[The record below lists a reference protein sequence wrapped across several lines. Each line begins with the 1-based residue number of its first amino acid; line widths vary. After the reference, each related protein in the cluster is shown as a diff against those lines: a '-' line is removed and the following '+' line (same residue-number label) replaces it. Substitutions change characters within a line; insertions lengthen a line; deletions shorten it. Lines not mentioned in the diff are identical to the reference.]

1 MTKQPAKYSRING
14 WSLPLHPLQVLSW
27 MATILFVFAFHA
39 FLVPATFEEVHLYL
53 IAVSFLLKFTVCC
66 YFNITVTELRP
77 KSKLIAYFFNL
88 LNSIFVT
95 CYLIFTVV
103 AVTINPA
110 EKAVREKQSLRGKR
124 VPRLDPRHDHVIEN
138 FYCNLCE
145 LQISSSRTKHCKCC
159 NKCIAKFDHHC
170 KWLNNCV
177 GSRNYVFF
185 IGILISACLSLT
197 LSTGLSVFISI
208 TFFSDQPHGH
218 WIRAYRD
225 YWNTFNN
232 GTVEHLESLKI
243 TGQLA
248 TSLLFPWA
256 LQLIKYR
263 CYATKCPGNME
274 ATDTTT
280 AIFVTIAQSFQEFL
294 TNIPFLFCS
303 VDSPQPQLM
312 VEGGIFR
319 VFNFPVSGDV
329 FLSLVITDGLLTLL
343 TDALLLHLLCF
354 HAFLF
359 FKHMTTYEFIVS
371 QRQKPTEKSKT
382 STSVNSASP
391 VTDPAVVRT
400 LVSFTSCP
408 PNRLTSKTPSS
419 TPSLPISFI
428 QNQYFTEK
436 TDDVKMMDVESTGV
450 NAIQPYPDSTQNN
463 NRGVTDE
470 LIRLSKRFSPLRT
483 CSGEQRVMA
492 KNVIVPLESKSP
504 KENMLDISSFP
515 RRRTMELSS
524 SGDDTA
530 ESPELPAH
538 LEELAQKPSGASPKL
553 QFHEGNEN
561 SYEAS
566 YETGSNHQ
574 HCAKLSELNN
584 MQQATNPN
592 SA

>member
-39 FLVPATFEEVHLYL
+39 FLVPATFEEAHLYL
-53 IAVSFLLKFTVCC
+53 IA
-66 YFNITVTELRP
+66 
-77 KSKLIAYFFNL
+77 

-103 AVTINPA
+103 AITINPA

-124 VPRLDPRHDHVIEN
+124 VPRLDPRHAHVIEN

-208 TFFSDQPHGH
+208 TFFSDQSHGH

-243 TGQLA
+243 T
-248 TSLLFPWA
+248 
-256 LQLIKYR
+256 
-263 CYATKCPGNME
+263 
-274 ATDTTT
+274 
-280 AIFVTIAQSFQEFL
+280 
-294 TNIPFLFCS
+294 
-303 VDSPQPQLM
+303 
-312 VEGGIFR
+312 GGIFR

-359 FKHMTTYEFIVS
+359 YKHMTTYEFIVS
-371 QRQKPTEKSKT
+371 QRQKTTEKSKT
-382 STSVNSASP
+382 STSVNSASS
-391 VTDPAVVRT
+391 VTDPPVVRT

-436 TDDVKMMDVESTGV
+436 TDDVKMVDVESTGL
-450 NAIQPYPDSTQNN
+450 NAIHPFPDSMRNN
-463 NRGVTDE
+463 NRGVSDDV
-470 LIRLSKRFSPLRT
+470 IRLSKRLSPLRT

-504 KENMLDISSFP
+504 KENM
-515 RRRTMELSS
+515 
-524 SGDDTA
+524 
-530 ESPELPAH
+530 
-538 LEELAQKPSGASPKL
+538 
-553 QFHEGNEN
+553 
-561 SYEAS
+561 
-566 YETGSNHQ
+566 
-574 HCAKLSELNN
+574 
-584 MQQATNPN
+584 
-592 SA
+592 